1 MIPRVSKAF
10 FIPADP
16 PSPFLSLFVI
26 TNSGKSQKSQ
36 SRRAVAPVV
45 GRGGVWS
52 RVTVQGEQ
60 GEGRGALLLVWGWG
74 RWWVWSSCGAVLMV
88 LGLAPGGTWHLSW
101 VRQDLPLLRDQD
113 LWEELIPLLWPGF
126 GHAPAPPWST
136 SLPMASAPPLGPP
149 VPRGLLSHQPGPG
162 ASRGLLTP
170 ARTQRGKNNPPWAS
184 VETIEGGEAPEQPPL
199 GGHGDVRVATASQGH
214 QAHCR
219 THLFQPK
226 CSDFGKNLHV
236 SCSSSIA

>member
-88 LGLAPGGTWHLSW
+88 LGLAPGGTWHLALVLGQAGPS
-101 VRQDLPLLRDQD
+101 
-113 LWEELIPLLWPGF
+113 
-126 GHAPAPPWST
+126 PA
-136 SLPMASAPPLGPP
+136 
-149 VPRGLLSHQPGPG
+149 PGPG
-162 ASRGLLTP
+162 FMGRADPTALARIWPRSSPSMEHLPPHGLSSPAGATSSQGAAESP
-170 ARTQRGKNNPPWAS
+170 ARPWGFPGTAHPCQDP
-184 VETIEGGEAPEQPPL
+184 EREEQPSL
-199 GGHGDVRVATASQGH
+199 GFSGDNRGW
-214 QAHCR
+214 
-219 THLFQPK
+219 
-226 CSDFGKNLHV
+226 
-236 SCSSSIA
+236 